1 MSEASR
7 QPELRPAL
15 GLPALV
21 LYGLGVIIGAGIYV
35 LVGTV
40 AAEAAMA
47 TVLSF
52 VLAGLLAALTG
63 LCYAELAARFPEA
76 AGAAVYVKEAF
87 GSDRLSQATG
97 IAVAFAVVVSAA
109 TIARGAAAYVQ
120 IFLDVPP
127 PVVAAILAVFF
138 TAVACLNVR
147 ESVGVAATMSAIEI
161 GGLMLVLA
169 IGSPALSEFG
179 SRAGELVPADLE
191 GWQGVLVGAFLAFF
205 AFVGFENLANMAEE
219 TRNPRRALPLAIV
232 LSIALST
239 ALYGAVALVAVL
251 AVPLDRL
258 IEAPAPLLVV
268 LSERGWAIESW
279 FSAIALIA
287 IANGVLIEILMLS
300 RLLFGMARRG
310 WLPGTLATVSAGTR
324 TPVVA
329 TLTAGGAVAAFA
341 TLLDVQALASLTS
354 LVTLLVFTLVDLS
367 LWRLHRR
374 GGQSAAIRVPRWVPP
389 VGAAASVALIFASFL

>member
-1 MSEASR
+1 MSDPSR
-7 QPELRPAL
+7 RPELRPAL

-47 TVLSF
+47 TALSF
-52 VLAGLLAALTG
+52 VLAGLLAGLTG

-120 IFLDVPP
+120 VFLDLPP
-127 PVVAAILAVFF
+127 PVVAASLVVFF

-147 ESVGVAATMSAIEI
+147 ESVGVAAAMSVIEI
-161 GGLMLVLA
+161 GGLLLVLA
-169 IGSPALSEFG
+169 IGTPALSDLS
-179 SRAGELVPADLE
+179 SRAGELVPSNLE
-191 GWQGVLVGAFLAFF
+191 GWQSVLVGAFLAFF

-219 TRNPRRALPLAIV
+219 ARNPRRTLPLAIV
-232 LSIALST
+232 LAIALST

-258 IEAPAPLLVV
+258 IEAPAPLLLV
-268 LSERGWAIESW
+268 LSERGWAIETW

-300 RLLFGMARRG
+300 RLLYGMARRG
-310 WLPGTLATVSAGTR
+310 WLPGALAAVSAR
-324 TPVVA
+324 SRAPVLA
-329 TLTAGGAVAAFA
+329 TLTAGGTVLALA

-374 GGQSAAIRVPRWVPP
+374 GGQLTAVRVPRWIPP
-389 VGAAASVALIFASFL
+389 VGAAASIVLIIASFL